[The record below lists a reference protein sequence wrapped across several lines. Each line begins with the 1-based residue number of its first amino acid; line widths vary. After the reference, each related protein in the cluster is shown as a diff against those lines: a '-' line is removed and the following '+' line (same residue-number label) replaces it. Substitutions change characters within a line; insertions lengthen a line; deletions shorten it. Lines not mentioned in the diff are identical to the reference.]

1 MRPRCVASVVGWL
14 KPNKLPEPHVRC
26 PTCGE
31 WVLAR
36 AERCQYCSQSLTP
49 SNLSAFVPETTAE
62 EAAQLSN
69 DRAAPDGHREVDL
82 DQPIRVL
89 LVDDFLEAREK
100 VRAMLHKRAVSA

>member
-1 MRPRCVASVVGWL
+1 MCVVLPAASGSWQ
-14 KPNKLPEPHVRC
+14 
-26 PTCGE
+26 G
-31 WVLAR
+31 
-36 AERCQYCSQSLTP
+36 P
-49 SNLSAFVPETTAE
+49 SAAIPETTAE